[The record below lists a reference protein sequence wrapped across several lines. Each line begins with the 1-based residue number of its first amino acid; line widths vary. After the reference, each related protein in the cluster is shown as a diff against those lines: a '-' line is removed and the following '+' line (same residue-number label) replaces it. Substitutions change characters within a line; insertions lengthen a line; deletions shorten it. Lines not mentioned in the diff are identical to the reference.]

1 MSTVRS
7 TPYSRDLMPVGS
19 EAPTASLVGRRTAQH
34 HKLYLMQR
42 VRFSPDEEKRQ
53 CRRRGLRCKMALI
66 DNFGGPDAQ
75 PQSIPGECYNIGAT
89 GLYGII
95 PIGFGVGIGQRYTFQ
110 LTVGEPGPEPGSFQ
124 IVTQQGLVVRT
135 ELLMSPNGQTDR
147 MGIGVQLVGQRSGLI
162 PMPS

>member
-7 TPYSRDLMPVGS
+7 TPYSRDLMPVGA
-19 EAPTASLVGRRTAQH
+19 EPTAGLAGRRTAQH

-42 VRFSPDEEKRQ
+42 ARFSPDEEKRQ

-66 DNFGGPDAQ
+66 DDSGGRDAQ
-75 PQSIPGECYNIGAT
+75 PQSIPGDCFNIGAT

-95 PIGFGVGIGQRYTFQ
+95 PTGSGVGIGQRYTFQ

-124 IVTQQGLVVRT
+124 VVTQQGLVVRT

-162 PMPS
+162 SMPS

>member
-1 MSTVRS
+1 MSTVRP
-7 TPYSRDLMPVGS
+7 TPFSRDLMPVGA
-19 EAPTASLVGRRTAQH
+19 EPLMAGRAGRRTAQH

-42 VRFSPDEEKRQ
+42 VRFSPDEENRQ

-66 DNFGGPDAQ
+66 DDTGGPDAQ
-75 PQSIPGECYNIGAT
+75 PQSIPGDCFNISNT

-124 IVTQQGLVVRT
+124 VVTQQGLVVRS
-135 ELLMSPNGQTDR
+135 ELLMSSDGQTDR
-147 MGIGVQLVGQRSGLI
+147 TGIGVQLVGQRSGLI